1 MMLLDSNIVIYAA
14 QPENAFIR
22 DMMLDRSVSVSVITK
37 LGVLGYH
44 RLTSAE
50 QDMFQGVFD
59 VIHQIPVTPPI
70 IELAIALRH
79 QRKMGLADSLI
90 AATALKQA
98 VPLLTRNISDF
109 AWIQNLDVIN
119 PFDDQAVE
127 SEAPA

>member
-37 LGVLGYH
+37 LEVLGYH

-70 IELAIALRH
+70 IELASALRQ

-98 VPLLTRNISDF
+98 VPLLTRNIFDF